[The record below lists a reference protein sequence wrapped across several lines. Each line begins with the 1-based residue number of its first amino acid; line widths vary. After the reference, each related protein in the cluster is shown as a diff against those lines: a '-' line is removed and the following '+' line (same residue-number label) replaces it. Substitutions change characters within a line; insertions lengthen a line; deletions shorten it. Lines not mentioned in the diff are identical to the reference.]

1 MYTFRITYIFK
12 IYNLN
17 TFFSYISISV
27 HSTLF
32 NLCFFLYWCYIAS
45 LLCYSY
51 ACLYYHACLHYLNKK
66 WSDKD
71 TDLLYLKMVYIVEI
85 PRISAFHGYMTC
97 STVFFF
103 WVFVSDDFTL
113 LPLVIYAKKWT
124 MWTFILKG
132 QQRSRA
138 VVLESGLGLETFFY
152 RLGLV
157 LDSLVFGLGLVS
169 DLVIGLAKCSSW
181 SRPSPAIY
189 AFFSL
194 SKQRLACSA
203 NG

>member
-1 MYTFRITYIFK
+1 MLLSRRQTI
-12 IYNLN
+12 L
-17 TFFSYISISV
+17 
-27 HSTLF
+27 L
-32 NLCFFLYWCYIAS
+32 NLCFRQTNLI
-45 LLCYSY
+45 
-51 ACLYYHACLHYLNKK
+51 
-66 WSDKD
+66 
-71 TDLLYLKMVYIVEI
+71 I
-85 PRISAFHGYMTC
+85 
-97 STVFFF
+97 
-103 WVFVSDDFTL
+103 
-113 LPLVIYAKKWT
+113 
-124 MWTFILKG
+124 ILI
-132 QQRSRA
+132 SRA
-138 VVLESGLGLETFFY
+138 VVLESGLGLESGLETFFY

>member
-1 MYTFRITYIFK
+1 MMVPDIILIHEEYIF
-12 IYNLN
+12 
-17 TFFSYISISV
+17 
-27 HSTLF
+27 
-32 NLCFFLYWCYIAS
+32 
-45 LLCYSY
+45 
-51 ACLYYHACLHYLNKK
+51 
-66 WSDKD
+66 SDICP
-71 TDLLYLKMVYIVEI
+71 V
-85 PRISAFHGYMTC
+85 
-97 STVFFF
+97 
-103 WVFVSDDFTL
+103 
-113 LPLVIYAKKWT
+113 
-124 MWTFILKG
+124 
-132 QQRSRA
+132 RA
-138 VVLESGLGLETFFY
+138 VVLESGLETFFY